1 MMMFKIEMKMFVCI
15 CARQWVNVQRRH
27 LWHCRK
33 ESRAGQGMKSELARA
48 HWRRGRWDTK
58 KVGHEGEQ
66 EGRKG
71 KQQERQQ
78 ERSELPLKPG

>member
-1 MMMFKIEMKMFVCI
+1 MRMCKTTGE
-15 CARQWVNVQRRH
+15 CAAKALVALRE
-27 LWHCRK
+27 RK
-33 ESRAGQGMKSELARA
+33 QGWSGHEKRVGKGSLAERAA
-48 HWRRGRWDTK
+48 WDTK
-58 KVGHEGEQ
+58 KAGHEGEQ